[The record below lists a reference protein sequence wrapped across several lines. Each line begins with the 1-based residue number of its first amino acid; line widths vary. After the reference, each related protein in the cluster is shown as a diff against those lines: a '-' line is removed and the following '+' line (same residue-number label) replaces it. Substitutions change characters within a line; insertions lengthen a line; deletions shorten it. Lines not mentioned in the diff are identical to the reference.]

1 MLPTRAFGGHHLAKA
16 WPPPDHL
23 IITFAFMLRNPPP
36 CLPTGKQLISLDC
49 VSYTTTLYDKGG
61 VQCRAT
67 RMCDK
72 GSKDGGNSPPCVI
85 CTSTWQP
92 CVFEY
97 VVVCT
102 CQYVA
107 MCMSQYVAV
116 CMRQYVAECMSLY
129 VARTFNYP
137 PPPPSSVC
145 VSIDF
150 PRACYNPIYQYFLNW
165 PNWVPS
171 ISIRYPFNKETWSN
185 QIGYIFRDSLKEFNE
200 TGAKI

>member
-23 IITFAFMLRNPPP
+23 IITFAFILRNPPP

-72 GSKDGGNSPPCVI
+72 GSKDGGNSPQCVI
-85 CTSTWQP
+85 STSIWQP

-97 VVVCT
+97 VVVCA
-102 CQYVA
+102 C
-107 MCMSQYVAV
+107 QYVAV

-137 PPPPSSVC
+137 PLPPRLC
-145 VSIDF
+145 V
-150 PRACYNPIYQYFLNW
+150 
-165 PNWVPS
+165 
-171 ISIRYPFNKETWSN
+171 
-185 QIGYIFRDSLKEFNE
+185 
-200 TGAKI
+200 